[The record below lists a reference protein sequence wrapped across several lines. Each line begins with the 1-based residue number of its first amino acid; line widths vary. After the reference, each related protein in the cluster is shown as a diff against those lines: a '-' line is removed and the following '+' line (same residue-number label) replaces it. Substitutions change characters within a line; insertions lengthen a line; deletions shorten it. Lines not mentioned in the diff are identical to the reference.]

1 MPRWVSCLMGAPG
14 SYGPECVLRC
24 CLRFLP
30 IAFSTKATFICPN
43 GPSSPPSSPAALIPA
58 TAPPFHIATA
68 LLYCCHYVASVIA
81 PIEPN
86 YTNLCDNHC
95 ALPSAHGVDFPGPC
109 ALPGPA
115 WDLQV
120 RCGRGRNWPWF
131 TVTPSSLSRGFKR
144 IWWTRRPA

>member
-1 MPRWVSCLMGAPG
+1 MADGIVDGDAKMPDGRAGSC
-14 SYGPECVLRC
+14 GPECVLRC

-86 YTNLCDNHC
+86 YTTTDSIYAIITVRSL
-95 ALPSAHGVDFPGPC
+95 LPMGSIFQARVHSQVQHGICKLDVAEDGI
-109 ALPGPA
+109 GH
-115 WDLQV
+115 
-120 RCGRGRNWPWF
+120 G
-131 TVTPSSLSRGFKR
+131 SL
-144 IWWTRRPA
+144 